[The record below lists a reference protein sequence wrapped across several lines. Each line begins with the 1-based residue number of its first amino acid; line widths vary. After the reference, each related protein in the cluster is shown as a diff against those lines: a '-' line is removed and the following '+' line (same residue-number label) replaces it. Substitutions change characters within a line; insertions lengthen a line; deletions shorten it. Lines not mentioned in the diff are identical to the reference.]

1 VLEADQKSFE
11 PGHPSIARSQSNLAM
26 VLKDLDQLK
35 EAKTLANQAYH
46 SFLEKLGPEHYLT
59 KRIKGN
65 PDAIG
70 KA

>member
-1 VLEADQKSFE
+1 MARPLKCKAGASE
-11 PGHPSIARSQSNLAM
+11 IATQQSNLAM
-26 VLKDLDQLK
+26 VLKDLGQLK

-65 PDAIG
+65 LDSIV